1 MNTSIRQFIN
11 EAPNLPMKEIQRR
24 SQSSIITPDDTS
36 FSDLDAIPG
45 IDLFLAGGI
54 SGCWNWQKP
63 MAALISHFLERATP
77 TTWLIDN
84 PPFVIASPR
93 REAGL
98 AMDGNGAVAQIEW
111 EHKAL
116 ASSYTKSYYFTRDTV
131 QPIVLLELGKHLANP
146 INMFIAIENGYQRKT
161 DVLVQSDLAIRHA
174 NVLPSHGL
182 MLYDGAPVQYYLT
195 TTGATA
201 VIRFNEGQPQQEQD
215 IYSKLAPFAKM
226 VTAHLLR
233 QRGLGHTLDTL
244 NAE

>member
-1 MNTSIRQFIN
+1 
-11 EAPNLPMKEIQRR
+11 
-24 SQSSIITPDDTS
+24 
-36 FSDLDAIPG
+36 
-45 IDLFLAGGI
+45 
-54 SGCWNWQKP
+54 
-63 MAALISHFLERATP
+63 
-77 TTWLIDN
+77 
-84 PPFVIASPR
+84 
-93 REAGL
+93 
-98 AMDGNGAVAQIEW
+98 MDGNGAVAQIEW

-146 INMFIAIENGYQRKT
+146 VNMFIAIENGYQRKT
-161 DVLVQSDLAIRHA
+161 DVLIQSDLAIRHA
-174 NVLPSHGL
+174 NVLHSHEL
-182 MLYDGAPVQYYLT
+182 LLHDGAPIRYYPT

-201 VIRFNEGQPQQEQD
+201 VIHFNEDQPQQEQD